1 MRFSRFEPKGRLK
14 QQIRFQ
20 TTFLLTNRHS
30 NQTKTAQRHTHV
42 GSTAGKTIIRSG
54 GDTTLKGAQLIGKGV
69 QADTRNLHIE
79 SVQDSETYQS
89 KQQNAGSKQRQA
101 IEVDDEGQVSGQTTP
116 SKDKDARW
124 TKKNGLRS
132 LQNSPKSPKF
142 PPQDI

>member
-1 MRFSRFEPKGRLK
+1 MQFSRFEPKGRLK

-20 TTFLLTNRHS
+20 TTFLSTSHHG
-30 NQTKTAQRHTHV
+30 NQTKAAHRHIHV
-42 GSTAGKTIIRSG
+42 GSTAGTTTIRSG
-54 GDTTLKGAQLIGKGV
+54 GDTTLKGV